1 MAASGMN
8 PENGLNKLTM
18 SKNQIQ
24 MPIIHMNGT
33 SPETL
38 LEDNLN
44 AFRAIGDA
52 LDVIRKMEFNGRDYY
67 PVAGSFEAARDQRE
81 VHIQH
86 LRDAKD
92 YFMAICEHCSDEVAA
107 REARR
112 AGK

>member
-44 AFRAIGDA
+44 ALRAIGDA
-52 LDVIRKMEFNGRDYY
+52 LDVIHKMEFNGRDYY
-67 PVAGSFEAARDQRE
+67 PVAGAFEMARDQRQ

-86 LRDAKD
+86 LRDAKY
-92 YFMAICEHCSDEVAA
+92 YFMLICEHCSDEVAA